1 MVNTINTAAYLVEHE
16 ARASEGIDRE
26 HGQRHRLNVQ
36 GVVIPGLVVAQQGK
50 HRRQPGAL

>member
-1 MVNTINTAAYLVEHE
+1 MYSTYLVEHE

-26 HGQRHRLNVQ
+26 HSQRHRLNVQ

-50 HRRQPGAL
+50 HRG